1 MFKLFRTDPLEKL
14 KKQYS
19 RKLEEARDAQRSGK
33 IPQYANLIAESEAI
47 ADQID
52 DLRRRQAQAS

>member
-1 MFKLFRTDPLEKL
+1 MFNLFRSDPLEKL
-14 KKQYS
+14 KKQYA

-33 IPQYANLIAESEAI
+33 IPLYANLMAESEAI

-52 DLRRRQAQAS
+52 DLRRRQATA